1 MAPENTLETVRAA
14 VARNYDVEREVGQ
27 GGMARVYL
35 ARDRKH
41 DRNVAIKVLE
51 PDIAITLA
59 TERFLREIKICAR
72 LTHPHILPLLDS
84 GHAGKQAFYVMPFV
98 DGESMRDRLE
108 RSGRFPVDE
117 AVSLAREVADALDYA
132 HVAGV
137 IHRDIKPENVL
148 ILGNHAV
155 VLDFGVGRALSAAK
169 ETTKGYNDNITM
181 VGTVVGTPAYMSP
194 EQATGDPSAD
204 GRSDQYSLAVMLYE
218 LITGYQPFKGPTAQ
232 AVMAKRFT
240 ETPRRL
246 DEVRAETPAHV
257 ADAVAKAL
265 AREPQDRFKSCGEFG
280 RALATPGVAV
290 PSASK
295 QLAQLPSV
303 AVLPF
308 ANVGGDPDNQF
319 LSDGITDE
327 VIAALTRLR
336 TLRVAARTS
345 SYAVAKEGGDIAS
358 AGARLKVESVLE
370 GSIQR
375 AGNRVRIKARLVNVA
390 DGFQRWAEQFDETLE
405 DVFEIQDRIS
415 QAISTALESTIL
427 GVALPAAR
435 SQSTNAATYEL
446 YLRGQFH
453 SNKRT
458 VPDLERA
465 VALFTAAIDA
475 DGEYAP
481 AYAGLA
487 EAYALLGV
495 YGARAPLEVMPLARG
510 MAAKALARDPSL
522 AEPHATLASIAAV
535 HDHNWEESERAF
547 ARALTLSPTYVTG
560 RMWRGMILGGALGR
574 FESAVDDLTR
584 ARALDP
590 LSLVARMSEGI
601 VLTFSGAYDKAI
613 ASLKELI
620 SIEPNF
626 PMAYYFMSAAQS
638 AAGQHAE
645 AKANA
650 QRAIS
655 LTGGTTEMRARL
667 ARAHAALGENA
678 EADAIVAE
686 LESERKAGYIPA
698 TQIAQVHIARGR
710 LDEALTWLQTALQE
724 HDAELLYLAERQAY
738 DPLRALPAFKAI
750 LQQLNLPTTG
760 PKRLRAL

>member
-1 MAPENTLETVRAA
+1 MATDDSLETVRAA

-169 ETTKGYNDNITM
+169 ESVPSSGDNITM

-194 EQATGDPSAD
+194 EQATGDPTAD

-218 LITGYQPFKGPTAQ
+218 LITGHQPFKGPTAQ

-240 ETPRRL
+240 EVPRRL
-246 DEVRAETPAHV
+246 NEVRGETPAHV

-265 AREPQDRFKSCGEFG
+265 SREPADRFKTCGEFG
-280 RALATPGVAV
+280 RALAAPSGVA
-290 PSASK
+290 PTGTA
-295 QLAQLPSV
+295 QTAQLPSV

-308 ANVGGDPDNQF
+308 ANVGGNAENQF

-327 VIAALTRLR
+327 VISALTRLR

-345 SYAVAKEGGDIAS
+345 SYAVASEGGDIAT

-375 AGNRVRIKARLVNVA
+375 SGNRVRVKARLVNVA
-390 DGFQRWAEQFDETLE
+390 DGFQRWAEQFDETLD

-415 QAISTALESTIL
+415 QAISGALESTIL
-427 GVALPAAR
+427 GTALPAGRA
-435 SQSTNAATYEL
+435 QSTNAATYEL
-446 YLRGQFH
+446 YLKGRFH
-453 SNKRT
+453 WNKRT
-458 VPDLERA
+458 VADLDKA
-465 VALFTAAIDA
+465 VGLFSESIAGDA
-475 DGEYAP
+475 DYAP

-487 EAYALLGV
+487 DAYVLLGV
-495 YGARAPLEVMPLARG
+495 YGTRAPNEVMPLARG

-522 AEPHATLASIAAV
+522 AEPHATLASIASMY
-535 HDHNWEESERAF
+535 DRDWEEAERAF
-547 ARALTLSPTYVTG
+547 ARALTLSPTYVVA
-560 RMWRGMILGGALGR
+560 RVWRSMMYVALGKY
-574 FESAVDDLTR
+574 EAAVEDISR
-584 ARALDP
+584 AKALDP
-590 LSLVARMSEGI
+590 LSLVVRMSMGA
-601 VLTFSGAYDKAI
+601 VLTFTGAYAEAT
-613 ASLKELI
+613 ASLRELL

-626 PMAYYFMSAAQS
+626 PMAHFFLSSAQEY
-638 AAGQHAE
+638 AGNHAE
-645 AKANA
+645 AKASV
-650 QRAIS
+650 QRAIA
-655 LTGGTTEMRARL
+655 LTGGTSEMRTRL
-667 ARAHAALGENA
+667 ALTHAALGEQA
-678 EADAIVAE
+678 EADVICRD
-686 LESERKAGYIPA
+686 LEALRRSQYIPA
-698 TQIAQVHIARGR
+698 TQVAQIHAALGR
-710 LDEALTWLQTALQE
+710 LDEAMKWLTTATAE
-724 HDAELLYLAERQAY
+724 HDADLFYLAERRAY
-738 DPLRALPAFKAI
+738 DPLRGMPEFKDLLKHLKLPVA
-750 LQQLNLPTTG
+750 G
-760 PKRLRAL
+760 PRRLRAL